1 MTSGSRSRPGSRRW
15 RTPHA
20 CGGGILL
27 AFEAAERETDAARR
41 AALLTFVIVGA
52 GPTGV
57 ELAGTIAELA
67 RDTLPRRLPQHRHRT
82 PRASC

>member
-1 MTSGSRSRPGSRRW
+1 MGAVRAGPEDAGGRHHAAAAVSGRLRARRARDRP
-15 RTPHA
+15 
-20 CGGGILL
+20 
-27 AFEAAERETDAARR
+27 ERR

-67 RDTLPRRLPQHRHRT
+67 RDTLPPDFRNIDTHERG
-82 PRASC
+82 SC